1 MTLSFDY
8 YPWLD
13 RIIGEPALMAGWAAF
28 GVPALM
34 LLFALPAFILRKI
47 GLSLPDGF
55 VRFFYTSSC
64 LVWITGFI
72 VMMILIFSG
81 ISGIRMLLV
90 WCLMYCVY
98 SMFCLLYHRPL
109 KKWLDSQTADKGKT
123 DEPKRARRKR
133 NAASSVKK

>member
-1 MTLSFDY
+1 MTFSFDY

-13 RIIGEPALMAGWAAF
+13 RLVSEPALVVAWAAF
-28 GVPALM
+28 GVPAVM

-47 GLSLPDGF
+47 CLPLPHSF

-81 ISGIRMLLV
+81 ISGMRMLLV
-90 WCLMYCVY
+90 WCLMYCFY
-98 SMFCLLYHRPL
+98 FMFCLLYHRPL
-109 KKWLDSQTADKGKT
+109 SKWLDSKTAEKEKT
-123 DEPKRARRKR
+123 DEPKPARRKL
-133 NAASSVKK
+133 NAASAAKK